1 MILTDQL
8 SIVFSFFLSFFLSFS
23 HPHTWYDMMTTTP
36 SVIFFI
42 QSYHTFSTYIYST
55 LLFIVFRTNKAYQRW
70 DEARKN
76 WGMNMYVLIGK
87 WEVCIAGENEI
98 KKDFFGFVSF
108 YSIFCCPT
116 FSLLWEKRERRR
128 PVCLF
133 LFRPFV
139 ISSTVPV
146 LYIYIYISK

>member
-1 MILTDQL
+1 
-8 SIVFSFFLSFFLSFS
+8 
-23 HPHTWYDMMTTTP
+23 
-36 SVIFFI
+36 
-42 QSYHTFSTYIYST
+42 
-55 LLFIVFRTNKAYQRW
+55 
-70 DEARKN
+70 
-76 WGMNMYVLIGK
+76 MYVLIGK
-87 WEVCIAGENEI
+87 LEVCIAGKNE
-98 KKDFFGFVSF
+98 KKRIFFVLF

-116 FSLLWEKRERRR
+116 FSLLWEERERRR